1 MMKFATVTLGA
12 ALLAACTTGGQ
23 RTYETGPR
31 EPISLRDDDDMC
43 GQSLVQTFI
52 GLRANAALRAEITER
67 SGAGTIRWIEPNT
80 AVTMDFRADRLNGEI
95 DEDGAIRTLRCG

>member
-1 MMKFATVTLGA
+1 MRHLTLLLSA
-12 ALLAACTTGGQ
+12 ALLSACASDGPPTYQTG
-23 RTYETGPR
+23 TR
-31 EPISLRDDDDMC
+31 EPISLRDDDDLC
-43 GQSLVQTFI
+43 GQSLVQTFL
-52 GLRANAALRAEITER
+52 GLRANDALRAEITER